1 MCLLFTFLPDED
13 TLKPERV
20 ELSRGM
26 DLAVYGLK
34 IITERQREGEILQFT
49 KHFNTALLRN

>member
-13 TLKPERV
+13 PLKQERV
-20 ELSRGM
+20 ELSQGM